1 MGNWSVIYAR
11 ASQIGRNLAPA
22 RLAQRRAALQAR
34 LLEKMLDGADR
45 FGGLRAKEL
54 LQTFLFAFLPF
65 RRAFGLTLLF
75 RRYTRRGD
83 LDHHFR
89 FFCGSKIGSD
99 LEWVLSGQHTGRY
112 VNELIVYLLFCGYE
126 KHVLSLFPRIDWTRG
141 DDYFVLPMEDWVKR
155 LSSGY
160 FMDLLAQYHTI
171 QWTELPKRL
180 RFAFEP
186 AAKLMI
192 EHRTFSYEQRSYE
205 HHQRLDK
212 TLFEAPTERYI
223 QRYFVSLEL
232 IVKLLDE
239 LEMARDDV
247 ILVEREEGGQYW
259 EHFPADHPHRNVLLE
274 VNLFY
279 AYRHLLLTT
288 YHSGEGFYVPKVYT
302 RMNDVQ
308 RRLRRSMPNQSQ
320 PLKAFLHRFDIDH
333 VSEVSL
339 LSPDWSVLI
348 GHNGHLNVHL
358 MMREMGWWHGKPLL
372 LTAKDRIANRP
383 FLSLFSEICPTAVMN
398 ENISPEVWHELASLT
413 PFIGTS
419 HQAFAF
425 DDGRA
430 VYWNDAGSL
439 ALKQW
444 ESEGRG
450 FPLRDIYDRRVLA
463 DDRVE
468 QLYKSMR
475 CEWGMSDHD
484 WYVCLHVRDPDTRN
498 DTEGTGESIR
508 NASLGNY
515 LSAVRHITSLGGWVV
530 RMGGRRAPPLPEM
543 ERVID
548 YARSADQTPEMDIHL
563 MRRARMFIGTTS
575 GFAYVATS
583 FGVPTA
589 MVNALSSVGLLWSTD
604 TRFAWKPV
612 HTTDGHMLS
621 LREITSERYRWA
633 YPTYESMKRAGLTV
647 QESSSDEILGT
658 VQEVLDIS
666 DPSRTGPAPGVDE
679 SWERHVELPGFFG
692 SSRPSKYFLEKYA
705 SNLLAPE

>member
-1 MGNWSVIYAR
+1 MGNWSVIH
-11 ASQIGRNLAPA
+11 ASASRIRRNFVPA
-22 RLAQRRAALQAR
+22 RLAQRRVAFQAR
-34 LLEKMLDGADR
+34 LLEKMLDEANR
-45 FGGLRAKEL
+45 IGGLRAKES
-54 LQTFLFAFLPF
+54 LQTLLFAVLPF
-65 RRAFGLTLLF
+65 RQAFRLTLAY

-89 FFCGSKIGSD
+89 FFCGSKIGTD
-99 LEWVLSGQHTGRY
+99 LEWVLSGPHTDRY

-126 KHVLSLFPRIDWTRG
+126 KPVLSLFPSIDWTRG
-141 DDYFVLPMEDWVKR
+141 DDYFALPMEDWIKR

-171 QWTELPKRL
+171 RWTELPRRL

-186 AAKLMI
+186 AARLMM
-192 EHRTFSYEQRSYE
+192 EHRTFAYEQRSYE
-205 HHQRLDK
+205 HHQRL
-212 TLFEAPTERYI
+212 EAPTEMYI
-223 QRYFVSLEL
+223 QSYFVSLEL
-232 IVKLLDE
+232 IVRLLDE
-239 LEMARDDV
+239 LEMTRDDV
-247 ILVEREEGGQYW
+247 ILAKREEDGQYW
-259 EHFPADHPHRNVLLE
+259 EHFPARHPQRNVLFD

-288 YHSGEGFYVPKVYT
+288 YHSGEGFYVPKIYT

-308 RRLRRSMPNQSQ
+308 RRLRRSMPSQSQ
-320 PLKAFLHRFDIDH
+320 PLKAFLRRFDIDD

-372 LTAKDRIANRP
+372 LTVKDRIANRP

-398 ENISPEVWHELASLT
+398 ENVSAEVWHELLSLT

-425 DDGRA
+425 DDGRTM
-430 VYWNDAGSL
+430 YWNDAGSF

-475 CEWGMSDHD
+475 RKWGMSDQD
-484 WYVCLHVRDPDTRN
+484 WYVCLHVRDADTRN

-515 LSAVRHITSLGGWVV
+515 LSAVRHITALGGWVV

-548 YARSADQTPEMDIHL
+548 YARSVDQASEMDIHL

-583 FGVPTA
+583 FGIPTA

-612 HTTDGHMLS
+612 HTRDGRMLS
-621 LREITSERYRWA
+621 LSEITSERYRWA
-633 YPTYESMKRAGLTV
+633 YPTYESMRRAGLTV

-666 DPSRTGPAPGVDE
+666 DPSRTGPPPGVDE
-679 SWERHVELPGFFG
+679 SWERHVKVPGFFG

-705 SNLLAPE
+705 SNLLAAE